1 MTSGDEGN
9 ARKMTHAQG
18 KFDIASWDEEPYVE
32 IDEAR
37 KLTRAT
43 VTERFSGDV
52 EGDGSVQ
59 WLMFYRTDGTADFVG
74 MQHVEGTLGGR
85 KGSFVLETTGTFDGT
100 KAAADWT
107 VVPGSGTGEL
117 EGVQGTGRMEAPM
130 GSTASYELSY
140 SLG

>member
-1 MTSGDEGN
+1 
-9 ARKMTHAQG
+9 MTHAQG

-32 IDEAR
+32 VDEAR

-43 VTERFSGDV
+43 VTQRFSGDV

-74 MQHVEGTLGGR
+74 MQHIQGTLRDR
-85 KGSFVLETTGTFDGT
+85 KGSFVLETTGTFDGS

-107 VVPGSGTGEL
+107 VVDGSGTGEL
-117 EGVQGTGRMEAPM
+117 EGLQGTGRMEAPM
-130 GSTASYELSY
+130 GSTAQYDFDY
-140 SLG
+140 SFR